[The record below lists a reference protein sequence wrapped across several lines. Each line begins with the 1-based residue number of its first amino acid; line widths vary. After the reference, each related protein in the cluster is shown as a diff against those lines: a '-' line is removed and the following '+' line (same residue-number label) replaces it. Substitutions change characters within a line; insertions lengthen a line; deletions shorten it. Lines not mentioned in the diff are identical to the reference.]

1 MNRPV
6 MRSAMGCAIACGAMV
21 VGPAIAGAA
30 VAKADLLGIG
40 GGGGGIDVLG
50 IDVLGSGGSTTTKS
64 GSSAPTTSRVT
75 RPTAVSTA
83 PSARS
88 VVIRGKLPAVQA
100 DPKIVP
106 AASLVPAAEA
116 PAVALG
122 APLVEVVPAAPAP
135 VAPRMRVVVPLAVPP
150 PLPAAPPVRSPA
162 PDAVPVPATIEPG
175 PGSQIAPADS
185 YPPPTKIPDSFRVGY
200 GEYLRAAT
208 TTDLFAAAV
217 PGVVGIAG
225 FTLLGMYAGYRQARA
240 VQAALL
246 PAVPTQFVL

>member
-50 IDVLGSGGSTTTKS
+50 IDLLGNGEKKSHSGRNPSL
-64 GSSAPTTSRVT
+64 A
-75 RPTAVSTA
+75 AVSTT
-83 PSARS
+83 PSTRN
-88 VVIRGKLPAVQA
+88 VVVRGKLPAAQA

-122 APLVEVVPAAPAP
+122 APMVEVVPAAPAP
-135 VAPRMRVVVPLAVPP
+135 VAPRMPVVVPLAVPP

-162 PDAVPVPATIEPG
+162 PEAVPVPATIEPG

-208 TTDLFAAAV
+208 TTDLFAAAL
-217 PGVVGIAG
+217 PGVAGIAG

-246 PAVPTQFVL
+246 PAVPTQFLL